1 MYAKYIARKSR
12 ERDYGK
18 KKRRVTMP
26 EHIYMLK
33 IDKDLWKQFKAAAA
47 LNDKDM
53 KDVLTE
59 LIKNYLGKVEK

>member
-1 MYAKYIARKSR
+1 
-12 ERDYGK
+12 
-18 KKRRVTMP
+18 MP